1 MPSSCN
7 EKKNEAKQMCDL
19 EAIQKQAHTH
29 FAKAIHRKRFLVLI
43 KFLISHKMLPL
54 YPKNTYSRGFGDYK
68 DEHNRIQRV
77 PMIKTKLYP
86 NSKQLHLCKI
96 C

>member
-29 FAKAIHRKRFLVLI
+29 FAKAMPQEKV
-43 KFLISHKMLPL
+43 SCAHKIFNFTQNVAPLP
-54 YPKNTYSRGFGDYK
+54 KKHIF
-68 DEHNRIQRV
+68 
-77 PMIKTKLYP
+77 
-86 NSKQLHLCKI
+86 
-96 C
+96 